1 MAVQQ
6 PDSENPRGT
15 SARECATLSGVYEVG
30 VFESS
35 ECVSLGWQSTV
46 ASLHG
51 ALSIRSAA
59 DGPYAGRLV
68 WQASRTYSV
77 VRWRGAPEQLRRG
90 AAELRDDPRAT
101 SEVLVPVRGTVT
113 IEAGGSELT
122 VAPGEFLVLPMD
134 RSMVC
139 THETACEAVCFI
151 APAPLVRSRQETG
164 DDILRADRRTGLG
177 SVAWSMLEALIDE
190 RTVLDAAGFDAACD
204 RLLDL
209 VLLAAGRADGGSSAA
224 PNAELVAAVRREIRR
239 RVADV
244 TLDGATVAAALGW
257 SLRHV
262 QAALARSGTTV
273 GEIIREERL
282 DRAWSMLVDP
292 HQRAPVSRIAA
303 ECGFSTHSMFST
315 AFRARFGVTPSEAR
329 AAVR

>member
-1 MAVQQ
+1 
-6 PDSENPRGT
+6 
-15 SARECATLSGVYEVG
+15 VYEVG
-30 VFESS
+30 AFESS
-35 ECVSLGWQSTV
+35 ECVSLGWQATV

-59 DGPYAGRLV
+59 GGPYTGRLV
-68 WQASRTYSV
+68 WQASRSYSV

-90 AAELRDDPRAT
+90 DADLRDDPRAT
-101 SEVLVPVRGTVT
+101 FDVLAPVRGTVT
-113 IEAGGSELT
+113 IESGARELI
-122 VAPGEFLVLPMD
+122 VAPGELLVLPMD
-134 RSMVC
+134 RPMVC

-164 DDILRADRRTGLG
+164 DDVLRVDRRGGLG
-177 SVAWSMLEALIDE
+177 SVVWSALEALVAE
-190 RTVLDAAGFDAACD
+190 RAALDAVGFDAACD

-224 PNAELVAAVRREIRR
+224 PTAELVAAVRREVRR

-244 TLDGATVAAALGW
+244 TLDGASVAAALAW

-262 QAALARSGTTV
+262 QAALARSGTTMSEV
-273 GEIIREERL
+273 IREERL
-282 DRAWSMLVDP
+282 DRAWSMVTDP
-292 HQRAPVSRIAA
+292 HQRASISRIAA

-315 AFRARFGVTPSEAR
+315 AFRARFGMTPSEAR
-329 AAVR
+329 AVAVLR